1 MRLNSPNPS
10 SPTTKPMC
18 SRPDLGRPFQNASRL
33 ATHKV
38 LPTMSQREDK
48 PTWSAVPRPV
58 RHEAERLLGSRV
70 LRATRRFG
78 GYGPSATFHL
88 SLADGRTAFF
98 KGVYPL
104 PEGSGVR
111 WALDEEERVYA
122 QLQDHITPWAPE
134 YYGSIRLDG
143 WHAMLIESV
152 SGEKIPPWTES
163 SACRAT
169 RSYAEFHAGT
179 IDKPLPD
186 WLSREEHLRFTG
198 FWEAMATDE
207 AKLGR
212 LAALC
217 PTATLRRQAARWVT
231 RHAADLTAAEA
242 PLRKAKRFC
251 LLHFDTRSDNLR
263 LDGDLLRM
271 FDWPWAA
278 VGPPEFDFGA
288 FAQSIASEGGP
299 DPEVLTG
306 WYGEVLPIDDK
317 VLTAS
322 VAGIAGYFADRGSQP
337 HVPELPRLRSV
348 QRRQLMASL
357 PWAARRLGLE
367 PPVWLE
373 SVAE

>member
-1 MRLNSPNPS
+1 
-10 SPTTKPMC
+10 
-18 SRPDLGRPFQNASRL
+18 
-33 ATHKV
+33 
-38 LPTMSQREDK
+38 MSLREDK

-58 RHEAERLLGSRV
+58 RDEAERLLGARV

-88 SLADGRTAFF
+88 SLADGRSAFF

-111 WALDEEERVYA
+111 WALDEEERVY
-122 QLQDHITPWAPE
+122 LHLNEHITPWAPD
-134 YYGSIRLDG
+134 YYGSLRVAG

-152 SGEKIPPWTES
+152 VGQRIPPWTD
-163 SACRAT
+163 SAARRAT
-169 RSYAEFHAGT
+169 RSYARFHAGSV
-179 IDKPLPD
+179 DKALPD
-186 WLSREEHLRFTG
+186 WLSRAAHLEFTG
-198 FWEAMATDE
+198 FWQAIATDE
-207 AKLGR
+207 TKLTR

-217 PTATLRRQAARWVT
+217 PSPRLRR
-231 RHAADLTAAEA
+231 AADEWVQANAPALTAAEK
-242 PLRKAKRFC
+242 PLRQAKRFC
-251 LLHFDTRSDNLR
+251 LLHFDTRSDNIR
-263 LDGDLLRM
+263 LDDDLLRM
-271 FDWPWAA
+271 FDWPWAS

-299 DPEVLTG
+299 DPEVLTR
-306 WYGEVLPIDDK
+306 WYSDVLPIDAL
-317 VLTAS
+317 VLTAC
-322 VAGIAGYFADRGSQP
+322 VAGISGYFADRGAQP

-348 QRRQLMASL
+348 QRRQLKASL